1 MDNALYLQRT
11 FHEHAAN
18 TARCKHTRCKQR
30 MFVPVAPDDI
40 SFGVFWGHSGNIP
53 LALPV

>member
-11 FHEHAAN
+11 FHEHTAN